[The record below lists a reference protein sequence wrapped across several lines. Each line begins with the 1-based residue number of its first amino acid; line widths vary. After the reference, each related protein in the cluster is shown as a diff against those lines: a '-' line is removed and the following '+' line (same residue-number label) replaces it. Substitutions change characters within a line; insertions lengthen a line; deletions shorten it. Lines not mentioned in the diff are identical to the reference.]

1 MQAIKGDESQEF
13 GVPRSLQVVVGII
26 YHQRAGNILDAFRQ
40 KVRLQDELCHRQA
53 DHDYGGPLEWIIFS
67 QQKVPSR
74 IPKGN
79 RVSLFVSIQ

>member
-1 MQAIKGDESQEF
+1 MQTIKGDEPQEF

-26 YHQRAGNILDAFRQ
+26 DHQRAGYILDAFRQ

-53 DHDYGGPLEWIIFS
+53 DHDYGGALEWIIYF

-79 RVSLFVSIQ
+79 RFLLFVSIQ